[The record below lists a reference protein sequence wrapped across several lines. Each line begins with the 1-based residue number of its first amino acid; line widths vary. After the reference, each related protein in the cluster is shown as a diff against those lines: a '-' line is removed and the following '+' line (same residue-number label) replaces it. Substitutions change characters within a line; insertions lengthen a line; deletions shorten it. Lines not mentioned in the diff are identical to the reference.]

1 MLFDPKIHFHNFD
14 SDFFM
19 FYYQVLSQT
28 EIDKYIRISINDFI
42 PAILDDYS
50 LEFDELGILKQVNKV
65 IMKIILCIS

>member
-1 MLFDPKIHFHNFD
+1 
-14 SDFFM
+14 M